1 MQVWSLYQEDP
12 PGQKNR
18 QLTLAQPGKFYGQR
32 SQEGCSAVG
41 HKETDVSQQLNNNL
55 LEHLK
60 CPQSNLQSNTFS
72 FYVFPRISSFPHRRL
87 LFLILRKRSYS
98 MCLEHHCLAFLSLK
112 ISFISQ
118 ALAQILPPLGSP
130 PGRNR
135 STLLLLLQ
143 QSNHTLI
150 ISFTILISL
159 VFNRMWVFRGKIL
172 YFSKLRRENKNTRSV
187 ANDISKPTTW

>member
-32 SQEGCSAVG
+32 SQEGCSALG
-41 HKETDVSQQLNNNL
+41 HKETDVSQQLNNL

-118 ALAQILPPLGSP
+118 ALAQILPPLGSLDWVSREVSEMLSSSYHGHCAQP
-130 PGRNR
+130 
-135 STLLLLLQ
+135 
-143 QSNHTLI
+143 SN
-150 ISFTILISL
+150 ILVGLSGGGWI
-159 VFNRMWVFRGKIL
+159 
-172 YFSKLRRENKNTRSV
+172 
-187 ANDISKPTTW
+187 